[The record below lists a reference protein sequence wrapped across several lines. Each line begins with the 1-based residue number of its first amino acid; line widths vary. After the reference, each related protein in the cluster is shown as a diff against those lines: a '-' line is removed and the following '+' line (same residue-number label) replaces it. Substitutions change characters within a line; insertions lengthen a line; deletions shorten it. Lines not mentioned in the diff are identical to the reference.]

1 MKFNELM
8 KLNKDMFDKWL
19 NDEDVVS
26 YYHEIDDLQK
36 EFLECVQSSI
46 GSNLVIRTKSQ
57 DIESMEKYYNQ
68 KYWNFDC

>member
-1 MKFNELM
+1 MEFNELM

-19 NDEDVVS
+19 NDKDIRNN
-26 YYHEIDDLQK
+26 YEIEDLQK
-36 EFLECVQSSI
+36 EFLECVQLSI